1 MLIITSKKKVQF
13 ISSFIEKVDIETLK
27 SFKIPG
33 GGGYVVVDDE
43 IYNKINQRNVLSLNF
58 QIARLQ
64 NVLQTYKRLNVH
76 KIQID
81 DVNSSINELKNRLNE
96 ITILKKKLRLDG
108 KIKQIN
114 KNNIA
119 LL

>member
-1 MLIITSKKKVQF
+1 MYVYIMKKICVKH
-13 ISSFIEKVDIETLK
+13 VDQKNDIMSIVYLK
-27 SFKIPG
+27 IKN
-33 GGGYVVVDDE
+33 
-43 IYNKINQRNVLSLNF
+43 IYKM
-58 QIARLQ
+58 
-64 NVLQTYKRLNVH
+64 
-76 KIQID
+76 QID